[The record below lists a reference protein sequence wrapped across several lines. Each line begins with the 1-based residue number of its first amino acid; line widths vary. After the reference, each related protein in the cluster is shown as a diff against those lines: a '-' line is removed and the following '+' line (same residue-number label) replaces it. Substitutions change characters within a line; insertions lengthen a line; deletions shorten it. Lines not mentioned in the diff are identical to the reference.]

1 MERLYSGDSYL
12 SEFKAEITEVVPCQN
27 GWEVSLSRTAFYPES
42 GGQPADQGWIDDVP
56 VVNVVDTSE
65 GPVHIVSTGNLAV
78 AQEVQCRID
87 WNRRFDYMQHH
98 TGQHILSQAFME
110 ISGAETVSFHLSCD
124 SATIDLSVES
134 LPEEKLF
141 ETETRANKAVTENMG
156 IRVYPVDCS
165 KQKDIPVRKP
175 STRQG
180 PVRIVE
186 ISNWDYSPCGGTHCK
201 STGEVGLIKITRL
214 EKVRQQLRVH
224 FCCGGRALHNFQ
236 KKSELVSGLGE
247 LLSCGEDDLLENV
260 KKVIENGSQQT
271 KKYQKLQLKIISL
284 ILEQMKYNVQNISGV
299 KTVIQVVEDVEL
311 KDLNKL
317 ASRLLQEKTAEVALL
332 AAEEPRPGILF
343 ARVNDERLPDL
354 RTVLEATQDLF
365 GGKGGGSPDRVQ
377 AGGTD
382 AKGLLPALEK
392 AKNLIMQHTAK

>member
-1 MERLYSGDSYL
+1 MERLYSEDSYL
-12 SEFKAEITEVVPCQN
+12 SEFKAEITGVVPCQN

-42 GGQPADQGWIDDVP
+42 GGQPADQGWINDVP
-56 VVNVVDTSE
+56 VVDVVDTSE
-65 GPVHIVSTGNLAV
+65 GPVHIVSTNNLSV

-87 WNRRFDYMQHH
+87 WDRRFDYMQHH
-98 TGQHILSQAFME
+98 TGQHILSQAFLE
-110 ISGAETVSFHLSCD
+110 ISGAETVSFHLSRD
-124 SATIDLSVES
+124 SATIDLYVDS

-141 ETETRANKAVTENMG
+141 ETETRANKAVTENME

-165 KQKDIPVRKP
+165 KQKDIPVRKL

-224 FCCGGRALHNFQ
+224 FCCGSRALHNFQ
-236 KKSELVSGLGE
+236 KKSELVSDLGQ

-260 KKVIENGSQQT
+260 KKDIENGSQQA

-284 ILEQMKYNVQNISGV
+284 ILEQMKSNVQNINGI
-299 KTVIQVVEDVEL
+299 KTVIQVVEDVDL

-317 ASRLLQEKTAEVALL
+317 ATRLLQDKTAEVVLL
-332 AAEEPRPGILF
+332 AAEEPRPGILY
-343 ARVNDERLPDL
+343 ARISDERLPDL
-354 RTVLEATQDLF
+354 RAVLEATQDLF

-382 AKGLLPALEK
+382 SKGLLPALEK
-392 AKNLIMQHTAK
+392 AKNLIMQHTVK